1 MWAFPTLQCKLSI
14 SRMYMCQQII
24 KNDKTTLS
32 FIKCEEGSVF
42 VVYGGLCLQGGFG
55 GVWAGICDGGCMLSK
70 LHPAF
75 TFHGRQN
82 KNIPKTQVKAFTLSE
97 DMKSMGKLGA
107 LEHP

>member
-1 MWAFPTLQCKLSI
+1 
-14 SRMYMCQQII
+14 MCQQII

-32 FIKCEEGSVF
+32 FIKCEKGSVF
-42 VVYGGLCLQGGFG
+42 VVYGGSCLQGGCG
-55 GVWAGICDGGCMLSK
+55 AGICDGGCMLNK

-75 TFHGRQN
+75 TFHGRHN

-97 DMKSMGKLGA
+97 DMKSMGKLDA

>member
-1 MWAFPTLQCKLSI
+1 
-14 SRMYMCQQII
+14 MCLLFMV
-24 KNDKTTLS
+24 D
-32 FIKCEEGSVF
+32 CVCRVG
-42 VVYGGLCLQGGFG
+42 VVECG
-55 GVWAGICDGGCMLSK
+55 AGICDGGCMLNK